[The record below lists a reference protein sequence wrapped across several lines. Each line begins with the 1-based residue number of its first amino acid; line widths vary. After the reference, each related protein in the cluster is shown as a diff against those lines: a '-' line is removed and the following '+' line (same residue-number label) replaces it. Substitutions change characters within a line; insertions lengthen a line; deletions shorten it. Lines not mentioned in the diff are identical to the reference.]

1 MKRQDVHA
9 PSSPNFDPEAYDCW
23 GVFDTG
29 PDSEDNAARVKAVK
43 SLREKGFRIGSGGAS
58 KCGHCGQ
65 GIRYAA
71 LLVRQ
76 DVQEFIFVGQD
87 CLINR
92 FEDLTKAEFDA
103 LRKSAKLN
111 RERATKKEVFEQTL
125 SENPW
130 LAEVTTYGGDFLDS
144 LYEQAKNGKQLSE
157 RQIEAGVK
165 ALAKAK
171 EYQAEFEVR
180 EAQKR
185 VLLASGVQAP
195 EGKTKVVGK
204 VVKIKW
210 QETVYGD
217 SLKAIVESDEGWK
230 VWVTVPSSLQDKT
243 VLVEDEWV
251 FTQGAKEGDV
261 IEFTA
266 TFQRSDRDP
275 LFAFGKRPTKAKIL
289 SVA

>member
-1 MKRQDVHA
+1 MRRQDVHA

-29 PDSEDNAARVKAVK
+29 PDSEDNAARVKAVN
-43 SLREKGFRIGSGGAS
+43 SLREKGFRIGSGGGS

-130 LAEVTTYGGDFLDS
+130 LAEVTTYGGEFLDS

-180 EAQKR
+180 EAQKK

-195 EGKTKVVGK
+195 EGKSKVVGK
-204 VVKIKW
+204 VAKIKW
-210 QETVYGD
+210 QESVYGG
-217 SLKAIVESDEGWK
+217 SLKMIVESDEGWK
-230 VWVTVPSSLQDKT
+230 VWVTVPSTLQSKESLIDGEF
-243 VLVEDEWV
+243 VYVGGV
-251 FTQGAKEGDV
+251 GEGDL

-266 TFQRSDRDP
+266 TFERSEKDQ